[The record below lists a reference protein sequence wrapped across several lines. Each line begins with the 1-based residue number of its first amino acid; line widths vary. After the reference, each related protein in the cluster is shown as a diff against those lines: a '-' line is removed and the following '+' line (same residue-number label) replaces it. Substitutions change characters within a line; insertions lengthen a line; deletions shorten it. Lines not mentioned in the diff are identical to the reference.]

1 MTISFLRDAV
11 FISFLQE
18 HPYILIKKEKKR
30 KKRDPYSAST
40 SIIKRLYIARWLS
53 SCITQWSHSYH
64 QQLICFNSLL
74 NAYSSSLPHP
84 NGSITLLC
92 SWFWMIIH
100 GLKGPDFLSLGF
112 PQEKI
117 WKQCIAF
124 FISSE
129 TRKLHPL
136 VFTWFFPNQELED
149 P

>member
-30 KKRDPYSAST
+30 EKRDPYSTST
-40 SIIKRLYIARWLS
+40 SIIKWLYIARWLS
-53 SCITQWSHSYH
+53 SITQWSHSYH

-84 NGSITLLC
+84 NGSITLLW